1 MDVAFFLIEI
11 KEIKSPWPDLNQQ
24 PFGHCPSCLLVIG
37 GFLAL
42 SKQSCLQPNALAIEL
57 HGDWIVN
64 LMKWGLYLK
73 LSF

>member
-1 MDVAFFLIEI
+1 MQEIEDFLILPLHRTMREKYYCDRI

-57 HGDWIVN
+57 HGD
-64 LMKWGLYLK
+64 
-73 LSF
+73 